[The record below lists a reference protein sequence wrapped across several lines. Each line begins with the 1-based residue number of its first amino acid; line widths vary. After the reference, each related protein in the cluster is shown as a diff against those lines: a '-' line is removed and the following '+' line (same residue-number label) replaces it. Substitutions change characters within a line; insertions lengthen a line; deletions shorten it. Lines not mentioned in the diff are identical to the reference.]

1 MLWRDE
7 WCNLIES
14 IISEQSK
21 EKAMDSG
28 VKERIEAVKFY
39 LIIFACAFIVAVYTC
54 KPLEEPEFIK
64 NESGEIISCSICN
77 ERKEASSKSEVEG
90 QGKALV
96 PEAVNRMALSDA
108 AKQVNAPVTGAVVHG
123 KVMSID
129 ENHIKHA
136 IVEHVEL
143 YPKEH
148 AQSEQTI
155 TRNGMLVRYPQAKAT
170 VLVCHG
176 FMCDRFDVGLL
187 RQIFNKDYNIMTF
200 DFRAHGENRAGQ
212 FCTFGRD
219 ESQDVITAARFLRNH
234 SELQDKPLFV
244 YGFSMGAAASIE
256 AQSQVDLFDAMVLD
270 CPFDSTENV
279 IKRGLDNM
287 KITLWGY
294 EFGIPGRSYLEQYA
308 FHPYVQSLVK
318 MALKTVANFD
328 PQDIQITLHPCSPV
342 ESIKKV
348 SVPCFF
354 IHCKND
360 EKVPLE
366 AVKNVFEGAQG
377 PKKLWVTNGRRHF
390 DSFFYNPEKYAQE
403 VKSFLQLV
411 LQQPST
417 IAIAIDDAI
426 IEDKDQI
433 NSVEKNNHVE
443 AIHHCVKHYGGQGED
458 GEEEL

>member
-1 MLWRDE
+1 
-7 WCNLIES
+7 
-14 IISEQSK
+14 
-21 EKAMDSG
+21 MDSG
-28 VKERIEAVKFY
+28 IKGRIETVKFY

-54 KPLEEPEFIK
+54 KPLEEPEFIT
-64 NESGEIISCSICN
+64 NEAGEVVSCSICN
-77 ERKEASSKSEVEG
+77 KRKEASSNQEN
-90 QGKALV
+90 QA
-96 PEAVNRMALSDA
+96 
-108 AKQVNAPVTGAVVHG
+108 NAGVAGAVVHG
-123 KVMSID
+123 KVITID
-129 ENHIKHA
+129 KNHIKRA
-136 IVEHVEL
+136 IVEQVEL

-148 AQSEQTI
+148 AQSDKTI
-155 TRNGMLVRYPQAKAT
+155 TRNGMLVRYPNAKAT

-200 DFRAHGENRAGQ
+200 DFRAHGEKREGQ

-219 ESQDVITAARFLRNH
+219 ESQDVITAASFLRNH
-234 SELQDKPLFV
+234 PDLQGKPLFV
-244 YGFSMGAAASIE
+244 YGFSMGAVASIE
-256 AQSQVDLFDAMVLD
+256 AQSQANLFDAMVLD

-279 IKRGLDNM
+279 IKRGLSNM
-287 KITLWGY
+287 KITVWGY
-294 EFGIPGRSYLEQYA
+294 EFGIPGRGYLEQYA

-366 AVKNVFEGAQG
+366 AVKDVFAGAQG

-403 VKSFLQLV
+403 VKSFLKSAM
-411 LQQPST
+411 QPT
-417 IAIAIDDAI
+417 TLAIAIDDAI
-426 IEDKDQI
+426 IEDRDQE
-433 NSVEKNNHVE
+433 NTGEKSNLS
-443 AIHHCVKHYGGQGED
+443 GE
-458 GEEEL
+458 GS